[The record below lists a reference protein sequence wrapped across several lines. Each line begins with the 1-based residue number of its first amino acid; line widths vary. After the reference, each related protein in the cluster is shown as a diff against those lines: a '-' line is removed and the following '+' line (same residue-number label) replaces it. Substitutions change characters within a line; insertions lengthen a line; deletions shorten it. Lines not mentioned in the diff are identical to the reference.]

1 MKKKS
6 LSTAAI
12 LKKVLFYLLI
22 FAICIVMLIPVYL
35 IAKVSFST
43 KGEIL
48 TQHPTLF
55 IHEFTFEHWASVFKS
70 GNLWEPLKRSLIVST
85 FTTILSLV
93 IVVPASYVVSRMEKK
108 KRYIFILGLFFTRM
122 VPSVAIALPIS
133 VTFLKMGLIDTIPG
147 LVLANMISQIP
158 FMAWILVSSF
168 SEIPISLDEAAWIDG
183 CTKFQAIRKVI
194 LPVSMQGIAVA
205 AMYVWLN
212 AWNEFTY
219 AMYLSQNSKTMPLQI
234 YYYISR
240 GSVFERAAYSTI
252 LAIPVILI
260 TFVLQRYLKPDYL
273 GGSVKG

>member
-1 MKKKS
+1 MK
-6 LSTAAI
+6 AI
-12 LKKVLFYLLI
+12 KITKKVLFYLLI
-22 FAICIVMLIPVYL
+22 IAICLAMLIPVYL
-35 IAKVSFST
+35 IAKVSFSD
-43 KGEIL
+43 KAEIL
-48 TQHPTLF
+48 TQHPTLL
-55 IHEFTFEHWASVFKS
+55 IHKFTLEHWINVFKS
-70 GNLWEPLKRSLIVST
+70 GNVWEPLKRSLLVST
-85 FTTILSLV
+85 FTTVFSLI
-93 IVVPASYVVSRMEKK
+93 IVVPASYVVSRMSKK
-108 KRYIFILGLFFTRM
+108 RRYIFVLALFFTRM

-133 VTFLKMGLIDTIPG
+133 VTFLKMNLIDTIPG

-158 FMAWILVSSF
+158 FMAWILVSTF
-168 SEIPISLDEAAWIDG
+168 SEIPLSLDEAAWIDG
-183 CTKFQAIRKVI
+183 ATKLKAIIKVI

-212 AWNEFTY
+212 TWNDFTY

-273 GGSVKG
+273 GGAVKG